1 MKKVLGILVVIVATI
16 SFGSIASAE
25 YYTVNVKRVDQD
37 LYKTNSGLY
46 IQTNYCYEYSYGE
59 DAILKYD
66 DYSYDNKLIFDSGN
80 SCDVTKI
87 FK

>member
-1 MKKVLGILVVIVATI
+1 MKKVLGILVVVAI
-16 SFGSIASAE
+16 LSFGSIASAE
-25 YYTVNVKRVDQD
+25 YYIVNVKRVDQD

-46 IQTNYCYEYSYGE
+46 IQTNYCYEYSYWE

-66 DYSYDNKLIFDSGN
+66 DYSYDNKLIFDSGS